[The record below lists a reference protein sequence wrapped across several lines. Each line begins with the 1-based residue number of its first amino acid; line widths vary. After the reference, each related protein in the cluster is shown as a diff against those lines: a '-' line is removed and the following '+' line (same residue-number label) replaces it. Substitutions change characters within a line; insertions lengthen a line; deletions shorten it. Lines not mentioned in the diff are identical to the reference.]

1 MNRHNETYKILIWQ
15 HADGATNKGAKIGN
29 LNQMYNNNSIQ

>member
-1 MNRHNETYKILIWQ
+1 MNRDNHNETYEILALWQ

-29 LNQMYNNNSIQ
+29 LNHNVQ